1 VLASDPDTIPL
12 RGPTDG
18 EVKAGY
24 FEADLNGPVAD
35 DGEFRGPEGCALVGR
50 VATGGGA
57 NAYMAQLSSLDL
69 LLGSYQTTTV
79 IRTAANVEFRS
90 EIGNTLRGRFVA
102 GDPAQALDWDITSAG
117 LRWYEAS
124 YAEPVFAAR
133 RMVAVTASTATYNA
147 VDGEVITA
155 DGDIVT
161 TGVQLPDAI
170 ADTWEVTVIVPAGS
184 ATDILPASGNKIMD
198 GSVDSAYT
206 QAGGARALYRSD
218 GNGTVLRLIFA

>member
-1 VLASDPDTIPL
+1 L

-57 NAYMAQLSSLDL
+57 NAPMATLSSLDL
-69 LLGSYQTTTV
+69 LIGSYQTTTV

-90 EIGNTLRGRFVA
+90 EIGNTLRGRFVS

-117 LRWYEAS
+117 LRWYEES
-124 YAEPVFAAR
+124 YPDPVFAAR
-133 RMVAVTASTATYNA
+133 RLTPINATGVEFNA
-147 VDGEVITA
+147 LDGQIVSA
-155 DGDIVT
+155 DGDNQT
-161 TGVQLPDAI
+161 TGVRLPDAI
-170 ADTWEVTVIVPAGS
+170 SNTWLLFVVAASGAALP
-184 ATDILPASGNKIMD
+184 ILPASGNKIQY
-198 GSVDSAYT
+198 GSVGSAYNQPSDT
-206 QAGGARALYRSD
+206 SVMYVGD
-218 GNGTVLRLIFA
+218 GNGNVMRFIAA